1 MRSVPFLARSS
12 SWCALCIL
20 ITLALAFSG
29 CGSNSNPMATLPPTK
44 QPPAAQPPA
53 QPSYPSTPPVPIT
66 WTPQTSQLPA
76 PPACASDIDL
86 YSARS

>member
-1 MRSVPFLARSS
+1 
-12 SWCALCIL
+12 
-20 ITLALAFSG
+20 
-29 CGSNSNPMATLPPTK
+29 MATLPPTK